1 MSHWFTCPPLK
12 RLHTQFPL
20 PRMFFIFPLDGSS
33 FFYRTQPECVSK
45 TTPFLTVT
53 PVLFCNSCLFLPQE
67 ELMLFVCLHIFV
79 CLPLQRKH
87 STMAGTTLDFVI
99 VSPVLGTVHNMW
111 WVLSK
116 YILCLSSLS
125 PEQ

>member
-1 MSHWFTCPPLK
+1 
-12 RLHTQFPL
+12 
-20 PRMFFIFPLDGSS
+20 
-33 FFYRTQPECVSK
+33 
-45 TTPFLTVT
+45 
-53 PVLFCNSCLFLPQE
+53 
-67 ELMLFVCLHIFV
+67 MLFVCLHIFV